1 MPPLSERDL
10 SAVRTAVDSLWPELK
25 RILGGRPAKLQ
36 GAILADL
43 TAIWIAGHVERGDP
57 AATRRLRDQLVLHQL
72 DYVDQLI
79 PINAKIMGTEE

>member
-10 SAVRTAVDSLWPELK
+10 TAIDAAVKSLWPELQ
-25 RILGGRPAKLQ
+25 RVLAGRPAKEQ

-57 AATRRLRDQLVLHQL
+57 AATERLRNQLILHQL

-79 PINAKIMGTEE
+79 PINAKIMGTEA